1 MDIESACE
9 NNIFLEFQIENLLRA
24 LRSAQ
29 NAENVVIRLTK
40 KNKIP
45 LLSLVISSYV
55 NIYTSLPQPIYFNQ
69 IRAGRP
75 IMITQDIPIRILTP
89 MQMSHVKEPSLP
101 SADVYIL
108 LPQINSLRS
117 VAERMKTIND
127 YINISANNNGE
138 LVLTSTS
145 DLVDIQTFYKGLTNP
160 NSLIFEN
167 HAIVFTVFISS
178 TSIGTVFQDQDNASG
193 AMTYYIPARLN

>member
-45 LLSLVISSYV
+45 LLSLVISSY
-55 NIYTSLPQPIYFNQ
+55 S
-69 IRAGRP
+69 RAGRP

-127 YINISANNNGE
+127 YISISANNNGE
-138 LVLTSTS
+138 LILTSTS

-160 NSLIFEN
+160 NSRKLFSLSLSLPLHN
-167 HAIVFTVFISS
+167 T
-178 TSIGTVFQDQDNASG
+178 
-193 AMTYYIPARLN
+193 